1 MSYFGT
7 TEFDLQSRR
16 GLVSGT
22 LPITLI
28 GHSDTLGTALRIF
41 HQENNTADLDAYA
54 LYDTPATVQVA
65 STDNTNDNAA
75 GTGALTVRIFGV
87 NDSGVLTEEDV
98 TMTGQTATTATTALF
113 SSVHKLEVLTSGGTM
128 SNTGVIWCGNGTF
141 TAGVP
146 VTKYMSMEL
155 GTSLSA
161 GMVYKVPTAKKLYI
175 EGINLA
181 LSDTGTKIINM
192 RFMTYDGSTEKEIFD
207 IHHAAG
213 LTDFDAH
220 QYPAFPAGT
229 LLTVQANVSGSAAI
243 ATISM
248 GLYLIDD

>member
-7 TEFDLQSRR
+7 TNFDLQARR
-16 GLVSGT
+16 GLVSGV
-22 LPITLI
+22 LPISLL

-41 HQENNTADLDAYA
+41 HPENVAADLDAYA

-75 GTGALTVRIFGV
+75 GTGALTVRIHGV
-87 NDSGVLTEEDV
+87 NDSGVLTTEDV
-98 TMTGQTATTATTALF
+98 TMAGQTATTATTALF
-113 SSVHKLEVLTSGGTM
+113 SAVHQLEVLTSGTNL
-128 SNTGVIWCGNGTF
+128 SNTGTIWCGNGTF

-146 VTKYMSMEL
+146 VTKYMSMEI

-161 GMVYKVPTAKKLYI
+161 GMVYKIPTGKSMYVDHANI
-175 EGINLA
+175 V
-181 LSDTGTKIINM
+181 LSDTGTKIVNL

-213 LTDFDAH
+213 LTNLDAH
-220 QYPAFPAGT
+220 QYPAIPAGT
-229 LLTVQANVSGSAAI
+229 LITVQANVSGSAAI
-243 ATISM
+243 ATMSL
-248 GLYLIDD
+248 GLYLVDD